1 MNQGLNQPRAATGLR
16 QQSSAMSPV
25 PSASLKRWIWA
36 VLVWLAMAAVACALL
51 ARWSFERARD
61 EAAIVALARLTADA
75 GELQS
80 ALEKFETLPF
90 VVSLQSEVTHGL
102 QHAQDANAI
111 GALNRYLVKV
121 QRHAK
126 VGAVYVLDSA
136 GLTIAASNW
145 DRRQTFV
152 GNNYRFR
159 PYAQSALAGQTG
171 RFYGI
176 GSTTAEPGYFLSQP
190 VVLTDAA
197 LNAGN
202 AERGTVIGAVVI
214 KLNLQDYEKSWPLN
228 EGAVALVDHNG
239 VIFLSNL
246 PAWKYHGIHALDTAA
261 QAAIAQTRQ
270 YADYRIEPLNLAA
283 PALDTGHFFA
293 QRVGGL
299 DWRLMRFVPEAA
311 ARRAAWNAAAAG
323 LLLSIIAG
331 LLAFLLWQRREHRHS
346 AAAGRRALVEAASEL
361 ESQIAL
367 RTRDVVAINQ
377 ALEQRLAQVHE
388 TEQLLRHTQTELIQ
402 AGKLGMLGQMAAG
415 MTHELSQPLT
425 ALRAFADNATLFID
439 RGDIGSAREN
449 LAHIEDACL
458 RMGRLV
464 GQLKAFARKSP
475 GVPEPFDLAPS
486 IENAA
491 RLLRSNFEG
500 ANATLTIRI
509 HRVARVVGDS
519 IRMEQVLINLIRNGL
534 DAVRA
539 CERRQVDVELDAD
552 DLHALLRI
560 ADSGPGIAPQARD
573 HLFEPFFTTKPPGEG
588 LGLGLAISSSIV
600 QAMEGTLSVS
610 NAPGNGAVFTLRLPL
625 YQELPQ

>member
-1 MNQGLNQPRAATGLR
+1 MLA
-16 QQSSAMSPV
+16 
-25 PSASLKRWIWA
+25 W
-36 VLVWLAMAAVACALL
+36 LVMAALAGALV

-61 EAAIVALARLTADA
+61 EAAVVALARLTADA

-111 GALNRYLVKV
+111 GALNRYLVRV
-121 QRHAK
+121 QRHAN
-126 VGAVYVLDSA
+126 VGVVYVLDAA

-145 DRRQTFV
+145 DRPQTFV

-190 VVLTDAA
+190 VLLTDPA
-197 LNAGN
+197 LNAGS
-202 AERGTVIGAVVI
+202 AERGPVIGAVVI
-214 KLNLQDYEKSWPLN
+214 KLNLQDYEKSWPIN

-246 PAWKYHGIHALDTAA
+246 PAWKYHGIRALDTAA
-261 QAAIAQTRQ
+261 QDAIAQTRQ
-270 YADYRIEPLNLAA
+270 YADTRIEPLNLAA
-283 PALDTGHFFA
+283 PGLGAGHFFE

-299 DWRLMRFVPEAA
+299 DWRLMRFVPEAG

-331 LLAFLLWQRREHRHS
+331 LLAFVLWQRREHRHT
-346 AAAGRRALVEAASEL
+346 AAAARRALVQAASEL

-367 RTRDVVAINQ
+367 RTRDIVAINR
-377 ALEQRLAQVHE
+377 ALEQRFAQVHE
-388 TEQLLRHTQTELIQ
+388 TEQLLRRTQTELIQ

-425 ALRAFADNATLFID
+425 ALRAFADNAALFIE

-449 LAHIEDACL
+449 LGHIEDACL

-475 GVPEPFDLAPS
+475 GVPEPFDLAS
-486 IENAA
+486 SVENAA

-509 HRVARVVGDS
+509 HRAARVVGDN
-519 IRMEQVLINLIRNGL
+519 IRVEQVLINLIRNGL
-534 DAVRA
+534 DAVRT
-539 CERRQVDVELDAD
+539 CERRQVDVELDSD

-600 QAMEGTLSVS
+600 QAMEGTLSVT

-625 YQELPQ
+625 YREPPQ